1 MVGGWDQKSWGR
13 GVELGVWSRGGGG
26 WGRRSWDRW
35 VGIEG
40 IEVGKLKSG
49 GWSQEDWCRR
59 SCGWG
64 MGSEELGSRRLELE
78 RVGVGGVE
86 VNEVGARRIEVGGLK

>member
-13 GVELGVWSRGGGG
+13 GWSCGCRVGGGG
-26 WGRRSWDRW
+26 WGWRSWDRW

-40 IEVGKLKSG
+40 LRSGKLKSG
-49 GWSQEDWCRR
+49 GWSQEDWGRQ

-86 VNEVGARRIEVGGLK
+86 VSEVGARRVEVGGLK

>member
-1 MVGGWDQKSWGR
+1 M
-13 GVELGVWSRGGGG
+13 
-26 WGRRSWDRW
+26 
-35 VGIEG
+35 
-40 IEVGKLKSG
+40 KSG
-49 GWSQEDWCRR
+49 GWSQEDWGRR

-86 VNEVGARRIEVGGLK
+86 VSEVGARRVEVGGLK